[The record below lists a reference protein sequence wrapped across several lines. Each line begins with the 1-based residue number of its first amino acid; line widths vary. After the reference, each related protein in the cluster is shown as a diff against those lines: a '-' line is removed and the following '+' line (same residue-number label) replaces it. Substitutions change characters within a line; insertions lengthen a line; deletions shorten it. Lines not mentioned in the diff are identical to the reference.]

1 MTDVLSDILDTVE
14 LKATFYFST
23 ELHPPFGIAV
33 PAYKRAARFH
43 LIIRGECFV
52 QLEDGQVV
60 TAMPGDLVFVPN
72 GQPHL
77 LSSAL
82 SAECHPLN
90 DVIAQARF
98 EGQGPFVVGHGEPEL
113 ACRMVCGHFDFA
125 EGADHPLLSA
135 VPQILHIA
143 GADRMQYPLLDDIL
157 RLVSHQ
163 AFTAGA
169 GAAASIGRLSEA
181 LFIEVMRTSVGELG
195 GSNHIMAAVTDPHIG
210 RALGL
215 IHTEISRAW
224 TVDSL
229 ACAVGMS
236 RSRFAERF
244 RELVGTTPMAYLA
257 EWRLQRAL
265 NRLGRPG
272 PSVKAIA
279 GEVGFHSAAA
289 FSRAFCDRFGK
300 SPSAYRKGRLGD

>member
-14 LKATFYFST
+14 LKATYYFST
-23 ELHPPFGIAV
+23 EFHPPFGIAV

-60 TAMPGDLVFVPN
+60 TAMPGDLIFVPN

-82 SAECHPLN
+82 SAECQPLN
-90 DVIAQARF
+90 DVIAEARF
-98 EGQGPFVVGHGEPEL
+98 EGQGPFVVGHGEPDQ
-113 ACRMVCGHFDFA
+113 ACQMVCGHFDFA
-125 EGADHPLLSA
+125 EEADHPLLRA
-135 VPQILHIA
+135 VPQILHVS
-143 GADRMQYPLLDDIL
+143 GPDRARRPLLDDIL

-181 LFIEVMRTSVGELG
+181 LFIEVLRTSAGEVYG
-195 GSNHIMAAVTDPHIG
+195 ASQMMAAVTDPHIG

-215 IHTEISRAW
+215 IHTEISRGW

-229 ACAVGMS
+229 ASAVGMS

-244 RELVGTTPMAYLA
+244 RELVGSTPMSYLA

-272 PSVKAIA
+272 LSVKAIA

-289 FSRAFCDRFGK
+289 FSRAFSDRFGK
-300 SPSAYRKGRLGD
+300 SPSAYRRSRIGA